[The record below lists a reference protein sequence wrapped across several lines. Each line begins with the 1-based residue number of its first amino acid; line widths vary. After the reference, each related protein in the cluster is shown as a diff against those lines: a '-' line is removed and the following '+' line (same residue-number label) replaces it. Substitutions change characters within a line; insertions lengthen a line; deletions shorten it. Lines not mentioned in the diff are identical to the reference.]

1 MRWIQIG
8 KSAEDA
14 LEKIRTQDLDIG
26 KNFYAAM
33 GRRKVEG
40 NDIFGS
46 LVNSGLFVF
55 GTVDSVRQQ
64 LIEQWKIL
72 PGEHIVLVNH
82 YAQTPKDV
90 VLETLDIFQRQI
102 KPAMDEVID
111 DSYRVAAE

>member
-1 MRWIQIG
+1 
-8 KSAEDA
+8 
-14 LEKIRTQDLDIG
+14 
-26 KNFYAAM
+26 M

-55 GTVDSVRQQ
+55 GTVDSVREQ

-102 KPAMDEVID
+102 KPALDEVID
-111 DSYRVAAE
+111 HSYQVAAE

>member
-1 MRWIQIG
+1 M
-8 KSAEDA
+8 
-14 LEKIRTQDLDIG
+14 
-26 KNFYAAM
+26 
-33 GRRKVEG
+33 
-40 NDIFGS
+40 
-46 LVNSGLFVF
+46 
-55 GTVDSVRQQ
+55 
-64 LIEQWKIL
+64 

>member
-1 MRWIQIG
+1 MRSNATRPFIRPVSNSIG
-8 KSAEDA
+8 TSAIV
-14 LEKIRTQDLDIG
+14 LW
-26 KNFYAAM
+26 
-33 GRRKVEG
+33 
-40 NDIFGS
+40 
-46 LVNSGLFVF
+46 LFVF

-102 KPAMDEVID
+102 KPALDEVID
-111 DSYRVAAE
+111 HSYQVAAE